1 MSFKDKVIIAIVCLV
16 LGVVLSVQFRI
27 VQGNTL
33 TLLPNQKST
42 ELSNELKKV
51 QDEKENL
58 LRELARLEQ
67 KLGDFQSSAS
77 KENVMIKNLNEE
89 LDRYRVIG
97 GFRDVK
103 GPGIVVTVDNPPK
116 DANFNADVNI
126 VYEYELLLSLIN
138 ELNAAGAE
146 AISINDQRMIS
157 TSEIRSAGNAININ
171 AVPQQPPYIVKAIG
185 NKDTLDG
192 ALNQVFGVVS
202 ILRDHRYLVS
212 VRKQDDISILKYQD
226 VVKLQYAQPVEAPQ

>member
-1 MSFKDKVIIAIVCLV
+1 MSLKDKVIIAIVCLV

-27 VQGNTL
+27 VQGSTL

-51 QDEKENL
+51 QEEKENL

-67 KLGDFQSSAS
+67 KLGDFQNSAS

-192 ALNQVFGVVS
+192 ALNQVFGIVS
-202 ILRDHRYLVS
+202 ILREHRYLVS
-212 VRKQDDISILKYQD
+212 VRKQDDISILKYKD
-226 VVKLQYAQPVEAPQ
+226 VVKLKYAQPVEAPQ

>member
-1 MSFKDKVIIAIVCLV
+1 MSLKDKVIIAVVCLV

-33 TLLPNQKST
+33 TLLPNQKSS
-42 ELSNELKKV
+42 ELSTELKKV

-67 KLGDFQSSAS
+67 KLGDFQNSAS

-89 LDRYRVIG
+89 VDRYRIIG

-103 GPGIVVTVDNPPK
+103 GPGVVVTVDNPPK
-116 DANFNADVNI
+116 DANFNAEVNI

-171 AVPQQPPYIVKAIG
+171 AVPQQPPYIIKAIG

-192 ALNQVFGVVS
+192 ALNQVFGIVS

-212 VRKQDDISILKYQD
+212 VRRQEDISILKYKD
-226 VVKLQYAQPVEAPQ
+226 VVKLKYAQPVEVQQ

>member
-1 MSFKDKVIIAIVCLV
+1 MSLKDKVIIAVVCLV
-16 LGVVLSVQFRI
+16 LGVVLAVQFRI
-27 VQGNTL
+27 VQGSTI
-33 TLLPNQKST
+33 TLLPNQKSS
-42 ELSNELKKV
+42 ELSNELKRI
-51 QDEKENL
+51 QEEKENL

-67 KLGDFQSSAS
+67 KLGDFQNSAS
-77 KENVMIKNLNEE
+77 MENVMIKNLNEE

-97 GFRDVK
+97 GFKDVK

-116 DANFNADVNI
+116 DANFNAEVNI

-146 AISINDQRMIS
+146 AISINDQRLIS

-185 NKDTLDG
+185 NKDTLEG
-192 ALNQVFGVVS
+192 AINQVFGIVS

-212 VRKQDDISILKYQD
+212 VRKQDDISLLKYKD
-226 VVKLQYAQPVEAPQ
+226 VVKLKYAQPVEIQ

>member
-1 MSFKDKVIIAIVCLV
+1 MSLKDKVIIAIVCLA
-16 LGVVLSVQFRI
+16 LGVVLAIQFRI
-27 VQGNTL
+27 VQGNKI

-67 KLGDFQSSAS
+67 KLGDFQNSAS
-77 KENVMIKNLNEE
+77 KENVLIKNLNEE
-89 LDRYRVIG
+89 LDRYRIIG

-103 GPGIVVTVDNPPK
+103 GPGIVVTLDNPPK

-146 AISINDQRMIS
+146 AVSINDQRLIS

-192 ALNQVFGVVS
+192 ALNQVFGIVS

-212 VRKQDDISILKYQD
+212 VRKQDDISILKYKD
-226 VVKLQYAQPVEAPQ
+226 VVKLKYAQPVDAQQ

>member
-1 MSFKDKVIIAIVCLV
+1 MSLKDKVIIAIVCLV

-27 VQGNTL
+27 VQGSTL

-51 QDEKENL
+51 QEEKENL

-67 KLGDFQSSAS
+67 KLGDFQNSAS

-89 LDRYRVIG
+89 LDRYRIIG

-192 ALNQVFGVVS
+192 ALNQVFGIVS
-202 ILRDHRYLVS
+202 ILREHRYLVS
-212 VRKQDDISILKYQD
+212 VRKQDDISILKYKD
-226 VVKLQYAQPVEAPQ
+226 VVKLKYAQPVEAPQ

>member
-1 MSFKDKVIIAIVCLV
+1 MSLKDKVIIAVVCLV
-16 LGVVLSVQFRI
+16 LGVVLAVQFRI
-27 VQGNTL
+27 VQGSTI
-33 TLLPNQKST
+33 TLLPNQKSS
-42 ELSNELKKV
+42 ELSNELKRI
-51 QDEKENL
+51 QEEKENL

-67 KLGDFQSSAS
+67 KLGDFQNSAS
-77 KENVMIKNLNEE
+77 MENVMIKNLNEE
-89 LDRYRVIG
+89 LDRYRIIG

-116 DANFNADVNI
+116 DANFNAEVNI

-146 AISINDQRMIS
+146 AISINDQRLIS

-185 NKDTLDG
+185 NKDTLEG
-192 ALNQVFGVVS
+192 AINQVFGIVS

-212 VRKQDDISILKYQD
+212 VRKQDDISLLKYKD
-226 VVKLQYAQPVEAPQ
+226 VVKLKYAQPVEIQ

>member
-1 MSFKDKVIIAIVCLV
+1 MSVKDKVIIAVVCLV
-16 LGVVLSVQFRI
+16 LGVVLSIQFRI
-27 VQGNTL
+27 VQGNSITL
-33 TLLPNQKST
+33 MPNQKST
-42 ELSNELKKV
+42 ELANELKKA
-51 QDEKENL
+51 QEEKENL

-67 KLGDFQSSAS
+67 QLADFQTSAS
-77 KENVMIKNLNEE
+77 KENVLIKSLNEE

-103 GPGIVVTVDNPPK
+103 GPGVIVTLDNPPK

-126 VYEYELLLSLIN
+126 VYEYELMLSLIN

-146 AISINDQRMIS
+146 AISINDQRLIS

-171 AVPQQPPYIVKAIG
+171 AVPQQPPFIIKAIG

-192 ALNQVFGVVS
+192 ALNQVFGIVS
-202 ILRDHRYLVS
+202 VLRDHRYLVS
-212 VRKQDDISILKYQD
+212 VRKQDDISILKYKD
-226 VVKLQYAQPVEAPQ
+226 VVKLKYAQPVEVK